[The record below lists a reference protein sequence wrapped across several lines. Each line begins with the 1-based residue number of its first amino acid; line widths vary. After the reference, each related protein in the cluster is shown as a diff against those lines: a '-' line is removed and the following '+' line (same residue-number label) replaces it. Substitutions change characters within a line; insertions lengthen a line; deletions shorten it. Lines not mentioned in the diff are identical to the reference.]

1 MIKLQISLG
10 TEGHRTVG
18 RKRVDVLDSF
28 WNIFKKWIKFGNMYA
43 VPSNS
48 MHAKAVLN
56 SDLSRMRGAAVCTN
70 LSVTTVKKFRLAE
83 FRGE

>member
-1 MIKLQISLG
+1 MD
-10 TEGHRTVG
+10 
-18 RKRVDVLDSF
+18 RKKDILDSLEHF
-28 WNIFKKWIKFGNMYA
+28 QKVDIKFENKYA

-70 LSVTTVKKFRLAE
+70 LSVTTVKKLRLAE

>member
-1 MIKLQISLG
+1 MDGK
-10 TEGHRTVG
+10 
-18 RKRVDVLDSF
+18 KVDVLDIVR
-28 WNIFKKWIKFGNMYA
+28 NIFKKWIKFGNMYA

-70 LSVTTVKKFRLAE
+70 LSVTTVEKLRLAWSKL
-83 FRGE
+83 